1 MAASE
6 RAPWQNPRIL
16 STLFLVF
23 VAGAAVGGLAMQLG
37 LHDKLHRTA
46 SAATREPNRRE
57 LNREVVL
64 QKFKTELQLSGA
76 QTEGIALVLED
87 YGKYYQS
94 LQDQLDDLRLTGKT
108 RILQILNPDQRA
120 RFEKMMADLAP
131 QLQGGGK

>member
-23 VAGAAVGGLAMQLG
+23 VAGAATGGIAMQLG

-46 SAATREPNRRE
+46 SAATREPNRDI
-57 LNREVVL
+57 VL
-64 QKFKTELQLSGA
+64 QKFKKELQLSGA

-120 RFEKMMADLAP
+120 RFEKMMTDLAP
-131 QLQGGGK
+131 QLQGNGK

>member
-23 VAGAAVGGLAMQLG
+23 VAGAAAGGIAMQLG

-46 SAATREPNRRE
+46 SAATREPNRD
-57 LNREVVL
+57 VVL
-64 QKFKTELQLSGA
+64 QKFKKELQLSGA

-120 RFEKMMADLAP
+120 KFEKMMTDLAP
-131 QLQGGGK
+131 QLQGSGK

>member
-1 MAASE
+1 MVASE
-6 RAPWQNPRIL
+6 RATWQNLRIL

-46 SAATREPNRRE
+46 SAATREPNRD
-57 LNREVVL
+57 VVL

-120 RFEKMMADLAP
+120 RFEKMMTDLAP
-131 QLQGGGK
+131 QLQRSGK